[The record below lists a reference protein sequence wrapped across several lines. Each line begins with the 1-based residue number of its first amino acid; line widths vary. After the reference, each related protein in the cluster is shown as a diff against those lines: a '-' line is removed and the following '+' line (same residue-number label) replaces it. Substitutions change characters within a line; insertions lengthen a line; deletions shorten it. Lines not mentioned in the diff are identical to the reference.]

1 MNDSFELVRQVLRIL
16 NFVSYVCLSVAIC
29 FSFFSALD
37 ILDNQFF
44 SEYRICMTHEI
55 YINLYIIIL
64 YTFPQETHISK
75 EFDVS
80 SLKACGCLSHLIN
93 MPQLILIFFFL
104 VLS

>member
-55 YINLYIIIL
+55 YINLYITNTL
-64 YTFPQETHISK
+64 YISPR
-75 EFDVS
+75 D
-80 SLKACGCLSHLIN
+80 
-93 MPQLILIFFFL
+93 P
-104 VLS
+104 

>member
-44 SEYRICMTHEI
+44 SEYRILYDARNLHKSVHNKNFMHFPKRA
-55 YINLYIIIL
+55 INQKNSMSA
-64 YTFPQETHISK
+64 P
-75 EFDVS
+75 
-80 SLKACGCLSHLIN
+80 
-93 MPQLILIFFFL
+93 
-104 VLS
+104 